1 MSKDNLTICP
11 RCGSDACY
19 EQELGA
25 DYKVHQC
32 YGCGFTT
39 NTLMT
44 EDSEFLD
51 EQLEVLPELYKDLI
65 YIDEGGYNWMPSA
78 VNNPE
83 QGMIYADGKTS
94 EDWKWSAV
102 KAMKISEEEK
112 EKYPIP
118 NKEGEFY
125 EYKMDMTTLKQFD
138 ERDFIEALDYI
149 GVFEK
154 EK

>member
-118 NKEGEFY
+118 NKKGEFY

-154 EK
+154 EN